1 MNGSFRN
8 SKLHIFSS
16 SATPDTRFTPAKGT
30 QERLSG
36 KFSTSDEV
44 DRLTFTQPEENPV
57 KFVVPANLPGR
68 KRIYPATVG
77 SSNTIAH
84 RRTAPVNPITS
95 RHSSA
100 SLKTAPLRLR
110 LRHRPGR
117 HDRRRPDSD
126 ILVTTIP
133 PPFHKNSHPHFRRW
147 LFRIAGRRYTSP
159 ENPMKAMA
167 RMPAVISAIGTPLK
181 ALGTSSNSSLSRIPA
196 KSTSARANPSAV
208 ATE

>member
-44 DRLTFTQPEENPV
+44 DRLTFIHPEENPV
-57 KFVVPANLPGR
+57 KIRGLDKPSGPKTDLPCNRRLLEYHCPSTNSPRESDYVPVFIR
-68 KRIYPATVG
+68 KLENGSRYDFGLDRRGVTGESRIRKKTVR
-77 SSNTIAH
+77 A
-84 RRTAPVNPITS
+84 
-95 RHSSA
+95 
-100 SLKTAPLRLR
+100 APL
-110 LRHRPGR
+110 
-117 HDRRRPDSD
+117 
-126 ILVTTIP
+126 
-133 PPFHKNSHPHFRRW
+133 HKNSHPLFRRW

-159 ENPMKAMA
+159 EKPMKAMA
-167 RMPAVISAIGTPLK
+167 RIPAVISAIGTPLN
-181 ALGTSSNSSLSRIPA
+181 ALGTSSNSSLSRMPA

>member
-1 MNGSFRN
+1 MDGSFRN

-16 SATPDTRFTPAKGT
+16 SATPDIRFTSGKST
-30 QERLSG
+30 EERLSG
-36 KFSTSDEV
+36 KFSTSDGV

-95 RHSSA
+95 RYSSA
-100 SLKTAPLRLR
+100 SLKTAAATTSASTGESRIRKKTVRAAPL
-110 LRHRPGR
+110 
-117 HDRRRPDSD
+117 
-126 ILVTTIP
+126 
-133 PPFHKNSHPHFRRW
+133 HKNSHPLFRRW

-159 ENPMKAMA
+159 EKPMKAMA
-167 RMPAVISAIGTPLK
+167 RIPAVISAIGTPLN
-181 ALGTSSNSSLSRIPA
+181 ALGTSSNSSLSRMPA